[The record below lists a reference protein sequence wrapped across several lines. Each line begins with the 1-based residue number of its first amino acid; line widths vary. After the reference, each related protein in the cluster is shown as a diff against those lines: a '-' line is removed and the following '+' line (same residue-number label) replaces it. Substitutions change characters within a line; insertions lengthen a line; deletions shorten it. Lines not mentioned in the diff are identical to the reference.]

1 MTLASTSTVYPQ
13 KKIFEKI
20 NGFHSIND
28 RGCTN
33 SNIIQYKKKRK
44 KKKLLQFK
52 KKEPEKLGKVVK
64 LTLSKARLSCLSK
77 STRL

>member
-1 MTLASTSTVYPQ
+1 MIEDAPIRIL
-13 KKIFEKI
+13 
-20 NGFHSIND
+20 
-28 RGCTN
+28 
-33 SNIIQYKKKRK
+33 SNTKRKGK

>member
-1 MTLASTSTVYPQ
+1 MIEDAPIRIL
-13 KKIFEKI
+13 
-20 NGFHSIND
+20 
-28 RGCTN
+28 
-33 SNIIQYKKKRK
+33 SNTKRK
-44 KKKLLQFK
+44 GKKKLLQFK

>member
-1 MTLASTSTVYPQ
+1 MHQFEYYPIQ
-13 KKIFEKI
+13 KEKE
-20 NGFHSIND
+20 
-28 RGCTN
+28 
-33 SNIIQYKKKRK
+33 